1 MFNKGKKYMK
11 KETVKQAF
19 IKTIPVMAGYL
30 VLGIGFGVLLA
41 KIGYGPLYA
50 ILMSVTIYAGSMQYV
65 AVSLIDSAASLISV
79 GITTLLV
86 NGRHLFYGL
95 SMLEKYQ
102 NIKRKPYLIFGM
114 TDETYSLLCQEES
127 KDEDYYFYITIFNH
141 CYWVIGGLIGNLIGT
156 LIPFYSAGIEFSM
169 TALFVA
175 IVVEQWLTTK
185 DHLPAILGL
194 ICAVVCLVIFGP
206 EHFLIPAML
215 AIMVLLIVVRKGGN
229 ENE

>member
-19 IKTIPVMAGYL
+19 IKTIPVMAGDL

-156 LIPFYSAGIEFSM
+156 LIPFNSAGIEFSM

-185 DHLPAILGL
+185 NHLPAILGF

>member
-1 MFNKGKKYMK
+1 MK

-156 LIPFYSAGIEFSM
+156 LIPFNSAGIEFSM

-185 DHLPAILGL
+185 NHLPAILGF

>member
-1 MFNKGKKYMK
+1 MK
-11 KETVKQAF
+11 KEIVKQAF

-30 VLGIGFGVLLA
+30 VLGVGFGVLLA

-65 AVSLIDSAASLISV
+65 AISLIDSAASLISV
-79 GITTLLV
+79 AITTLLV

-127 KDEDYYFYITIFNH
+127 KEEDYYFYITIFNH
-141 CYWVIGGLIGNLIGT
+141 CYWIIGCLTGNLIANCNSYP
-156 LIPFYSAGIEFSM
+156 I
-169 TALFVA
+169 
-175 IVVEQWLTTK
+175 
-185 DHLPAILGL
+185 
-194 ICAVVCLVIFGP
+194 
-206 EHFLIPAML
+206 
-215 AIMVLLIVVRKGGN
+215 
-229 ENE
+229 

>member
-1 MFNKGKKYMK
+1 MK
-11 KETVKQAF
+11 KEIVKQAF

-50 ILMSVTIYAGSMQYV
+50 VLMSVTIYAGSMQYV
-65 AVSLIDSAASLISV
+65 AISLIDSAASLISV
-79 GITTLLV
+79 AITTLLV

-127 KDEDYYFYITIFNH
+127 KEEDYYFYITIFNH
-141 CYWVIGGLIGNLIGT
+141 CYWIIGCLTGNLIGT
-156 LIPFYSAGIEFSM
+156 LIPFNSAGIEFSM

-185 DHLPAILGL
+185 DHLPAILGFVSA
-194 ICAVVCLVIFGP
+194 IVCLILFGP

-215 AIMVLLIVVRKGGN
+215 AIMVLLIVIRKGGN

>member
-156 LIPFYSAGIEFSM
+156 LIPFNSAGIEFSM

-185 DHLPAILGL
+185 NHLPAILGF

>member
-156 LIPFYSAGIEFSM
+156 LIPFNSAGIEFSM

-185 DHLPAILGL
+185 NHLPAILGF

-215 AIMVLLIVVRKGGN
+215 AIMVLLIVIRKGGN
-229 ENE
+229 DNE

>member
-1 MFNKGKKYMK
+1 MK
-11 KETVKQAF
+11 KETIKQAF
-19 IKTIPVMAGYL
+19 IKTLPVMAGYL

-50 ILMSVTIYAGSMQYV
+50 VLMSVIIYGGSMQYV
-65 AVSLIDSAASLISV
+65 AVSLIDSAASLITV
-79 GITTLLV
+79 AITTLLV

-102 NIKRKPYLIFGM
+102 NIKRKPYLIFGI

-127 KDEDYYFYITIFNH
+127 EDEDYYFYITILNH
-141 CYWVIGGLIGNLIGT
+141 SYWIIGGLIGNLIGT
-156 LIPFYSAGIEFSM
+156 LIPFNSAGIEFSM

-185 DHLPAILGL
+185 DHLPAVIGF
-194 ICAVVCLVIFGP
+194 ICAVVCLLAFGP

-215 AIMVLLIVVRKGGN
+215 AIVLLLIVIRKRGN
-229 ENE
+229 INE

>member
-156 LIPFYSAGIEFSM
+156 LIPFNSAGIEFSM

>member
-1 MFNKGKKYMK
+1 MK
-11 KETVKQAF
+11 KEIVKQAF

-65 AVSLIDSAASLISV
+65 AISLIDSAASLISV
-79 GITTLLV
+79 AITTLLV

-127 KDEDYYFYITIFNH
+127 KEEDYYFYITIFNH
-141 CYWVIGGLIGNLIGT
+141 CYWIIGC
-156 LIPFYSAGIEFSM
+156 
-169 TALFVA
+169 
-175 IVVEQWLTTK
+175 LT
-185 DHLPAILGL
+185 G
-194 ICAVVCLVIFGP
+194 
-206 EHFLIPAML
+206 
-215 AIMVLLIVVRKGGN
+215 
-229 ENE
+229 

>member
-1 MFNKGKKYMK
+1 MK

-79 GITTLLV
+79 VITTLLV

-156 LIPFYSAGIEFSM
+156 LIPFNSAGIEFSM

>member
-1 MFNKGKKYMK
+1 MK
-11 KETVKQAF
+11 KEIVKQAF

-65 AVSLIDSAASLISV
+65 AISLIDSATSLISV
-79 GITTLLV
+79 AITTLLV

-127 KDEDYYFYITIFNH
+127 KEEDYYFYITIFNH
-141 CYWVIGGLIGNLIGT
+141 CYWIIGCLTGNLIGT
-156 LIPFYSAGIEFSM
+156 LIPFNSAGIEFSM

-185 DHLPAILGL
+185 DHLPAILGFVSA
-194 ICAVVCLVIFGP
+194 IVCLILFGP

-215 AIMVLLIVVRKGGN
+215 AIMVLLIVIRKGGN

>member
-1 MFNKGKKYMK
+1 MK
-11 KETVKQAF
+11 KEIVKQAF

-65 AVSLIDSAASLISV
+65 AISLIDSAASLISV
-79 GITTLLV
+79 AITTLLV

-127 KDEDYYFYITIFNH
+127 KEEDYYFYITIFNH
-141 CYWVIGGLIGNLIGT
+141 CYWIIGCLTGNLIGT
-156 LIPFYSAGIEFSM
+156 LIPFNSAGIEFSM

-185 DHLPAILGL
+185 DHLPAILGFVSA
-194 ICAVVCLVIFGP
+194 IVCLILFGP

-215 AIMVLLIVVRKGGN
+215 AIMVLLIVIRKGGN

>member
-1 MFNKGKKYMK
+1 MFNIGEKMK

-50 ILMSVTIYAGSMQYV
+50 VLMSVTIYAGSMQYV

-79 GITTLLV
+79 AITTLLV
-86 NGRHLFYGL
+86 NGRHIFYGL
-95 SMLEKYQ
+95 SMLGKYQ
-102 NIKRKPYLIFGM
+102 QIKRKPYLIFGM

-127 KDEDYYFYITIFNH
+127 EDEDLYFFITVFNPF
-141 CYWVIGGLIGNLIGT
+141 YWMTGGLIGNLIGT
-156 LIPFYSAGIEFSM
+156 LIPFNSAGIEFSM
-169 TALFVA
+169 TALFVS
-175 IVVEQWLTTK
+175 IVVEQWLTNK
-185 DHLPAILGL
+185 DHVPAIIGFVCASASL
-194 ICAVVCLVIFGP
+194 ILLGP

-215 AIMVLLIVVRKGGN
+215 TIVLLLIVTRKKGGIKN
-229 ENE
+229 E

>member
-65 AVSLIDSAASLISV
+65 AISLIDSAASLISV
-79 GITTLLV
+79 AITTLLV

-127 KDEDYYFYITIFNH
+127 KEEDYYFYITIFNH
-141 CYWVIGGLIGNLIGT
+141 CYWIIGCLTGNLIGT
-156 LIPFYSAGIEFSM
+156 LIPFNSAGIEFSM

-185 DHLPAILGL
+185 DHLPAILGFVSA
-194 ICAVVCLVIFGP
+194 IVCLILFGP

-215 AIMVLLIVVRKGGN
+215 AIMVLLIVIRKGGN
-229 ENE
+229 DNE

>member
-1 MFNKGKKYMK
+1 MK
-11 KETVKQAF
+11 KEIVKQAF

-30 VLGIGFGVLLA
+30 VLGVGFGVLLA

-65 AVSLIDSAASLISV
+65 AISLIDSAASLISV
-79 GITTLLV
+79 AITTLLV

-127 KDEDYYFYITIFNH
+127 KEEDYYFYITIFNH
-141 CYWVIGGLIGNLIGT
+141 CYWIIGCLTGNLIGT
-156 LIPFYSAGIEFSM
+156 LIPFNSAGIEFSM

-185 DHLPAILGL
+185 DHLPAILGFVSA
-194 ICAVVCLVIFGP
+194 IVCLILFGP

-215 AIMVLLIVVRKGGN
+215 AIMVLLIVIRKGGN

>member
-1 MFNKGKKYMK
+1 MK
-11 KETVKQAF
+11 KEIVKQAF

-30 VLGIGFGVLLA
+30 VLGVGFGVLLA

-65 AVSLIDSAASLISV
+65 AISLIDSAASLISV
-79 GITTLLV
+79 AITTLLV

-127 KDEDYYFYITIFNH
+127 KEEDYYFYITIFNH
-141 CYWVIGGLIGNLIGT
+141 CYWIIGCLTGNLIGT
-156 LIPFYSAGIEFSM
+156 LIPFNSAGIEFSM

-185 DHLPAILGL
+185 DHLPAILGFVS
-194 ICAVVCLVIFGP
+194 AVVCLILFGP

-215 AIMVLLIVVRKGGN
+215 AIMVLLVVIRKGGN

>member
-1 MFNKGKKYMK
+1 MK
-11 KETVKQAF
+11 KEIVKQAF

-30 VLGIGFGVLLA
+30 VLGVGFGVLLA

-156 LIPFYSAGIEFSM
+156 LIPFNSAGIEFSM

-185 DHLPAILGL
+185 NHLPAILGF

>member
-1 MFNKGKKYMK
+1 MK
-11 KETVKQAF
+11 KETIKQAF
-19 IKTIPVMAGYL
+19 IITLPVMAGYL

-50 ILMSVTIYAGSMQYV
+50 VLMSLIIYGGSMQYV
-65 AVSLIDSAASLISV
+65 AVSLIDSAASLITV
-79 GITTLLV
+79 VITTLLV

-102 NIKRKPYLIFGM
+102 NIKRKPYLIFGI

-127 KDEDYYFYITIFNH
+127 KDEDYYFYVTILNRS
-141 CYWVIGGLIGNLIGT
+141 YWIIGGLIGNLIGT
-156 LIPFYSAGIEFSM
+156 LIPFNSAGIEFSM

-185 DHLPAILGL
+185 DHLPAIIGAV
-194 ICAVVCLVIFGP
+194 CAVICLAVLGP
-206 EHFLIPAML
+206 EHFLIPSML
-215 AIMVLLIVVRKGGN
+215 AIVLILIVIRKRGN
-229 ENE
+229 VNE

>member
-1 MFNKGKKYMK
+1 MK
-11 KETVKQAF
+11 KETIKQAF

-50 ILMSVTIYAGSMQYV
+50 ILMSVIIYAGSMQYV

-156 LIPFYSAGIEFSM
+156 LIPFNSAGIEFSM

>member
-1 MFNKGKKYMK
+1 MK
-11 KETVKQAF
+11 KEIVKQAF

-65 AVSLIDSAASLISV
+65 AISLIDSAASLISV
-79 GITTLLV
+79 AITTLLV

-127 KDEDYYFYITIFNH
+127 KEEDYYFYITIFNH
-141 CYWVIGGLIGNLIGT
+141 CYWIIGCLTGNLIGT
-156 LIPFYSAGIEFSM
+156 LIPFNSAGIEFSM

-185 DHLPAILGL
+185 DHLPAILGFVSA
-194 ICAVVCLVIFGP
+194 IVCLILFGP

-215 AIMVLLIVVRKGGN
+215 AIMVLLIVIRKGGN
-229 ENE
+229 DNE

>member
-1 MFNKGKKYMK
+1 MK
-11 KETVKQAF
+11 KEIVKQAF

-30 VLGIGFGVLLA
+30 VLGVGFGVLLA

-65 AVSLIDSAASLISV
+65 AISLIDSAASLISV
-79 GITTLLV
+79 AITTLLV

-127 KDEDYYFYITIFNH
+127 KEEDYYFYITIFNH
-141 CYWVIGGLIGNLIGT
+141 CYWIIGCLTGNLIGT
-156 LIPFYSAGIEFSM
+156 LIPFNSAGIEFSM

-215 AIMVLLIVVRKGGN
+215 AIMVLLIVIRKGGN
-229 ENE
+229 DNE

>member
-79 GITTLLV
+79 VITTLLV

-156 LIPFYSAGIEFSM
+156 LIPFNSAGIEFSM

>member
-1 MFNKGKKYMK
+1 MK
-11 KETVKQAF
+11 KETIKQAF
-19 IKTIPVMAGYL
+19 IITLPVMAGYL

-50 ILMSVTIYAGSMQYV
+50 VLMSLIIYGGSMQYV
-65 AVSLIDSAASLISV
+65 AVSLIDSAASLITV
-79 GITTLLV
+79 VITTLLV

-102 NIKRKPYLIFGM
+102 NIKRKPYLIFGI

-127 KDEDYYFYITIFNH
+127 KDEDYYFYVTILNH
-141 CYWVIGGLIGNLIGT
+141 SYWIIGGLIGNLIGT
-156 LIPFYSAGIEFSM
+156 LIPFNSAGIEFSM

-185 DHLPAILGL
+185 DHLPAIIGAV
-194 ICAVVCLVIFGP
+194 CAVICLAVLGP
-206 EHFLIPAML
+206 EHFLIPSML
-215 AIMVLLIVVRKGGN
+215 AIVLILIVIRKRGN
-229 ENE
+229 VNE